1 MGVVMSVHGSTK
13 KYVAPKNRK
22 VYARGIKKGGT
33 PMNKVTRYHNELNT
47 VPMRKWTSE
56 EQNFFFA
63 VITQARGKGTELI
76 RFDKQDLVMFAN
88 YDLEHIE
95 RFKKIM
101 DGLEDKVL
109 NLRYKE
115 KTNVSSK
122 TMLLFQSFY
131 YNWEEACLEVKVT
144 DYFDLIVNKI
154 EAEFTQFELIQF
166 TSIRSN
172 YAKEMFKK
180 LKQWRTVGKK
190 QYSIDEF
197 REMLQIPKSYRATD
211 INKVVLKPIQEE
223 LSDYF
228 QDFKITPIKG
238 RTKGNP
244 ITAYCFT
251 WNTEETGTWNTD
263 KYKEPTTKPKPT
275 KSKVKKEAIP
285 AHITDPASKVETDLS
300 EEESE
305 MLNARIK
312 ETQQKVRAK
321 K

>member
-1 MGVVMSVHGSTK
+1 
-13 KYVAPKNRK
+13 
-22 VYARGIKKGGT
+22 
-33 PMNKVTRYHNELNT
+33 MNKVTRYHNELNT

-76 RFDKQDLVMFAN
+76 RFDKRDLVMFAN

-101 DGLEDKVL
+101 DNLEKKIF
-109 NLRYKE
+109 NLRYTE
-115 KTNVSSK
+115 KTSVSSK
-122 TMLLFQSFY
+122 TMLLFQYFY

-275 KSKVKKEAIP
+275 KSKVKKETIP

-300 EEESE
+300 EEASE
-305 MLNARIK
+305 MLNARLK
-312 ETQQKVRAK
+312 KTQANRKRG
-321 K
+321 

>member
-1 MGVVMSVHGSTK
+1 
-13 KYVAPKNRK
+13 
-22 VYARGIKKGGT
+22 
-33 PMNKVTRYHNELNT
+33 MNKVTRYHNELNT

-63 VITQARGKGTELI
+63 VITQARGKGTNLI
-76 RFDKQDLVMFAN
+76 KFDKQDLVMFAN
-88 YDLEHIE
+88 YDLEHVE

-101 DGLEDKVL
+101 DSLEVKAL

-115 KTNVSSK
+115 KTNAYSK

-263 KYKEPTTKPKPT
+263 KYKEQPAKPKPT
-275 KSKVKKEAIP
+275 KSKVKKENLPDWVNNP
-285 AHITDPASKVETDLS
+285 ANAVETPPNPEAKKQADELMKKMPS
-300 EEESE
+300 
-305 MLNARIK
+305 
-312 ETQQKVRAK
+312 QQKARVNK
-321 K
+321 

>member
-1 MGVVMSVHGSTK
+1 MIRGVHL
-13 KYVAPKNRK
+13 
-22 VYARGIKKGGT
+22 
-33 PMNKVTRYHNELNT
+33 MNKITRYHNELNT
-47 VPMRKWTSE
+47 VLMRKWTSE

-63 VITQARGKGTELI
+63 VITQARGKGTNLI
-76 RFDKQDLVMFAN
+76 KFDKNDLVMFAN
-88 YDLEHIE
+88 YDLEHVE

-115 KTNVSSK
+115 KTNASSK

-131 YNWEEACLEVKVT
+131 YNWEETCLEVKVT

-166 TSIRSN
+166 TNIRST

-190 QYSIDEF
+190 QYSVDEF
-197 REMLQIPKSYRATD
+197 REMLQIPKSYKPSEITRR
-211 INKVVLKPIQEE
+211 VLTPIQEE

-228 QDFKITPIKG
+228 QDFKITPIKA
-238 RTKGNP
+238 RKKGNP

-263 KYKEPTTKPKPT
+263 KYKEPTAKPKPT
-275 KSKVKKEAIP
+275 KSKVKKEKLPEWAENQAP
-285 AHITDPASKVETDLS
+285 AQPQKTYTETDFAS
-300 EEESE
+300 V
-305 MLNARIK
+305 NDRIASLKSSGK
-312 ETQQKVRAK
+312 EA
-321 K
+321 